1 MISSTIIGRYLRH
14 QFVDH
19 NPITTPA
26 KLHCNSVNNKDIM
39 EVGGGGA
46 FIPLSTP
53 PPKLFET
60 NKTQSG

>member
-39 EVGGGGA
+39 EVGGGA

-53 PPKLFET
+53 PPQTL
-60 NKTQSG
+60 